1 MADEKAKR
9 GRSERIHAVI
19 DRIEDN
25 EMAVVYLGDDE
36 ENRIDLPVSFL
47 PEGAEDG
54 DHLRITITLDKESR
68 GQAEDRARKLQ
79 EELKKRAAPPGQK
92 NFKL

>member
-9 GRSERIHAVI
+9 NKSERIHAVI

-36 ENRIDLPVSFL
+36 ENQIDLPISFL
-47 PEGAEDG
+47 PEGADAG
-54 DHLRITITLDKESR
+54 DHLRITITLDEESR
-68 GQAEDRARKLQ
+68 AQGEDRVRKLQ

>member
-9 GRSERIHAVI
+9 NKSERIHAVI

-36 ENRIDLPVSFL
+36 ENQIDLPVSFL
-47 PEGAEDG
+47 PEGAAGG
-54 DHLRITITLDKESR
+54 DHLRITITLDKVSR
-68 GQAEDRARKLQ
+68 GQAEDRVKKLQ

-92 NFKL
+92 DFKL

>member
-9 GRSERIHAVI
+9 GKSERIHAVI

-25 EMAVVYLGDDE
+25 DMAVVYLGDGE
-36 ENRIDLPVSFL
+36 ENQIDVPVSFL
-47 PEGAEDG
+47 PEGADAG
-54 DHLRITITLDKESR
+54 DHLRITITLDTESR
-68 GQAEDRARKLQ
+68 GQTEERVKKLQ

>member
-1 MADEKAKR
+1 MADEKTKR
-9 GRSERIHAVI
+9 GKSELIHAVI

-36 ENRIDLPVSFL
+36 ENQIDLPVSFL
-47 PEGAEDG
+47 PEGAEEG
-54 DHLRITITLDKESR
+54 DHLRINITLDKESR
-68 GQAEDRARKLQ
+68 GAAQDRVRKLQ

-92 NFKL
+92 DFKL